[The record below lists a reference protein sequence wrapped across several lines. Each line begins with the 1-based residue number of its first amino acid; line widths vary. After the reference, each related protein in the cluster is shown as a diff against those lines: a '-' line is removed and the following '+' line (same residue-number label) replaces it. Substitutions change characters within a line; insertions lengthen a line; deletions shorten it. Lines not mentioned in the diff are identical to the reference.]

1 MTMEMRQLTSRNNRR
16 WFAVHNVAGAIVA
29 STTALLPLAGLA
41 QPPREPT
48 PADSAAVFQLE
59 RAIQDAIARAE
70 PSVVAISRTSPQ
82 KPAAI
87 ERGLGDAFDQLRS
100 TTPPEETAPVVGAGV
115 FIDRSG
121 LVLTQY
127 LSVAEGD
134 QHFITTIDRKT
145 YPASIRAADAR
156 SGLAIL
162 ALDPPASPLP
172 ASPLQRAA
180 KPGAQESG
188 NFPAIAFGDAETL
201 RKGQFVIS
209 IGNPFAI
216 KSDGQPTASWG
227 SFHCARTRMV
237 SS

>member
-1 MTMEMRQLTSRNNRR
+1 M
-16 WFAVHNVAGAIVA
+16 
-29 STTALLPLAGLA
+29 
-41 QPPREPT
+41 
-48 PADSAAVFQLE
+48 
-59 RAIQDAIARAE
+59 
-70 PSVVAISRTSPQ
+70 
-82 KPAAI
+82 
-87 ERGLGDAFDQLRS
+87 
-100 TTPPEETAPVVGAGV
+100 APVVGAGV
-115 FIDRSG
+115 LIDRSG

-162 ALDPPASPLP
+162 TINGP
-172 ASPLQRAA
+172 ASPLQRAGDSDNS
-180 KPGAQESG
+180 KSG

-227 SFHCARTRMV
+227 IITNLARKAPAGTNLNDTPGPAHDYRTTLHHLGTLIQTDAKLGWSTGGGALV
-237 SS
+237 RR